1 MYPLRKRKKKW
12 RKKISVKKAAASS
25 ITTYDIL
32 GNNVS
37 VTNNKIIN
45 GKSILQEL
53 TPEERQRY
61 KDYV

>member
-1 MYPLRKRKKKW
+1 M
-12 RKKISVKKAAASS
+12 KKAAASS

-45 GKSILQEL
+45 RKSILQEL

-61 KDYV
+61 EDYV

>member
-1 MYPLRKRKKKW
+1 M
-12 RKKISVKKAAASS
+12 KKAAASS
-25 ITTYDIL
+25 IPTYDIL

-45 GKSILQEL
+45 RKSILQEL

-61 KDYV
+61 EDYV

>member
-1 MYPLRKRKKKW
+1 MYPLRKRKRKW
-12 RKKISVKKAAASS
+12 RRKISVKKVTASS

-37 VTNNKIIN
+37 VTNNKITN

>member
-1 MYPLRKRKKKW
+1 MYPSRKRKKMW
-12 RKKISVKKAAASS
+12 RRKISVKKAAASS
-25 ITTYDIL
+25 ITTYDVL

-37 VTNNKIIN
+37 LTNNKIIN
-45 GKSILQEL
+45 GKSISQEL